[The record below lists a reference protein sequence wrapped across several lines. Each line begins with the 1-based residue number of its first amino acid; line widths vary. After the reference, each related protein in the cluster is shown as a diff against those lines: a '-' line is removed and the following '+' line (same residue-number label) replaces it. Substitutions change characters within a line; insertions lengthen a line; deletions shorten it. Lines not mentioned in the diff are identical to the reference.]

1 MSKINPSPLRVS
13 TMTVVGHFGVIPDR
27 AKLFHSGAFIQY
39 GDMKEGIIK
48 IEVDAVSKG
57 ICTDDILH
65 QSGKEKKKFFNQS
78 SLVFRLQL
86 NDAPTFKEVNIK
98 IFKNGGFQMTG
109 ISSEEMARAALTRFI
124 DLNKGAERGIWDTD
138 PTIAKFDVC
147 MMNSDYKVNKVI
159 RRDRLYRIL
168 VEEYGLWCSYEPTI
182 YQGVNTKYF
191 WNKTRP
197 AAAATSFESASAL
210 QGGQHDV
217 DANRQHDQ
225 HHAKRNTLSKFAL
238 GGFERNRGRNIAG
251 ETGNV
256 AAHEQGATHF
266 RDDSAEG
273 IDDACHHRKSHFPER
288 GQGSPH
294 GARAKTARGLEDS
307 RISALNRGNRE
318 NNQNRQGNHDVADH
332 DRPGREQKLESA

>member
-124 DLNKGAERGIWDTD
+124 ELNKGTERGIWATD

-197 AAAATSFESASAL
+197 AAAPPGICVCPE
-210 QGGQHDV
+210 QCEGGGDGYSVGNCKKITISPFRTGNIIITGAKKTEQLMDAYQFMNGILNEYADDV
-217 DANRQHDQ
+217 LRDEIEVTAAEVAAPKKKSVAPPTTTEGILKQKMR
-225 HHAKRNTLSKFAL
+225 SSP
-238 GGFERNRGRNIAG
+238 RNIVMR
-251 ETGNV
+251 N
-256 AAHEQGATHF
+256 
-266 RDDSAEG
+266 
-273 IDDACHHRKSHFPER
+273 I
-288 GQGSPH
+288 
-294 GARAKTARGLEDS
+294 
-307 RISALNRGNRE
+307 
-318 NNQNRQGNHDVADH
+318 
-332 DRPGREQKLESA
+332 

>member
-1 MSKINPSPLRVS
+1 
-13 TMTVVGHFGVIPDR
+13 MTVVGHFGVIPDR

-124 DLNKGAERGIWDTD
+124 ELNKGTERGIWATD

-197 AAAATSFESASAL
+197 AAAPPGICVCPE
-210 QGGQHDV
+210 QCEGGGDGYSVGNCKKITISPFRTGNIIITGAKKTEQLMDAYQFMNGILNEYADDV
-217 DANRQHDQ
+217 LRDEIEVTAAEVAAPKKKSVAPPTTTEGILKQKMR
-225 HHAKRNTLSKFAL
+225 SSP
-238 GGFERNRGRNIAG
+238 RNIVMR
-251 ETGNV
+251 N
-256 AAHEQGATHF
+256 
-266 RDDSAEG
+266 
-273 IDDACHHRKSHFPER
+273 I
-288 GQGSPH
+288 
-294 GARAKTARGLEDS
+294 
-307 RISALNRGNRE
+307 
-318 NNQNRQGNHDVADH
+318 
-332 DRPGREQKLESA
+332 

>member
-48 IEVDAVSKG
+48 IEVDAASKG

-86 NDAPTFKEVNIK
+86 DDAPTFKEVNIK

-124 DLNKGAERGIWDTD
+124 ELNKGTERGIWATD

-197 AAAATSFESASAL
+197 AAAPPGICVCPE
-210 QGGQHDV
+210 QCEGGGDGYSVGNCKKITISPFRTGNIIITGAKKTEQLMDAYQFMNGILNEYAEDV
-217 DANRQHDQ
+217 LRDEIEVAAAEVAAPKKKSVAQPTTTEGILKQKMR
-225 HHAKRNTLSKFAL
+225 SSP
-238 GGFERNRGRNIAG
+238 RNIV
-251 ETGNV
+251 TR
-256 AAHEQGATHF
+256 T
-266 RDDSAEG
+266 
-273 IDDACHHRKSHFPER
+273 I
-288 GQGSPH
+288 
-294 GARAKTARGLEDS
+294 
-307 RISALNRGNRE
+307 
-318 NNQNRQGNHDVADH
+318 
-332 DRPGREQKLESA
+332 